1 MDIPYKIQNFELDFS
16 QNSHLAKY
24 PKIFFMKFFF
34 NLQRGASR
42 RCRDLFGRNEQR
54 RIRLRG
60 KTVRRHVD
68 DCSLTCAAPSRAR
81 DWRDG
86 NLIRVGVVPAT
97 VLEVRE
103 ASDAPEAACGGGID
117 IDSVHADGD
126 FILIVAG
133 MNRDRVISHDFVRID
148 GTAIVILGR

>member
-1 MDIPYKIQNFELDFS
+1 M
-16 QNSHLAKY
+16 
-24 PKIFFMKFFF
+24 
-34 NLQRGASR
+34 
-42 RCRDLFGRNEQR
+42 
-54 RIRLRG
+54 RG
-60 KTVRRHVD
+60 KTVGRHVD
-68 DCSLTCAAPSRAR
+68 EGGLTCAAPSRGR

-117 IDSVHADGD
+117 IDRSHVDGD

-133 MNRDRVISHDFVRID
+133 MNRDRVISHDFVRSN